1 LVGGPISALLWVLYA
16 DTADY
21 SEWKTGR
28 RATGLVFSASIMSN
42 KLGWAVG
49 SMIAGFVLAA
59 TGYVANQVQNL
70 DVQNGIKAMMSIIP
84 VGIGLVALVILVF
97 FYKLDDKTMA
107 KVKTELEERRR
118 ASGQNAATA

>member
-1 LVGGPISALLWVLYA
+1 
-16 DTADY
+16 
-21 SEWKTGR
+21 
-28 RATGLVFSASIMSN
+28 MSN

-70 DVQNGIKAMMSIIP
+70 GVQNGIRAMMSIIP
-84 VGIGLVALVILVF
+84 VGIGLVALVILMF

-107 KVKTELEERRR
+107 KVKTALEERRK

>member
-1 LVGGPISALLWVLYA
+1 
-16 DTADY
+16 
-21 SEWKTGR
+21 
-28 RATGLVFSASIMSN
+28 
-42 KLGWAVG
+42 
-49 SMIAGFVLAA
+49 MIAGFVLAA

>member
-1 LVGGPISALLWVLYA
+1 
-16 DTADY
+16 
-21 SEWKTGR
+21 
-28 RATGLVFSASIMSN
+28 MSN

-70 DVQNGIKAMMSIIP
+70 GVQSGIKAMMSIIP
-84 VGIGLVALVILVF
+84 MGIGLVALVILMF

-107 KVKTELEERRR
+107 KVKTALEERRK